1 MVTLKHKQDL
11 RLKEYTDFQE
21 FVDINE
27 GIFNKISSNFKKTT
41 INNYINLE
49 EVIKITL
56 ERANVKP
63 NEKIVFL
70 DMGCKNITGEIYEK
84 NLVMPSKTK
93 RRSTIKVNPVLLN
106 NRDLYEEGD
115 YPYFFR
121 KLYTSLS
128 DLV

>member
-1 MVTLKHKQDL
+1 MFSSILKKQ
-11 RLKEYTDFQE
+11 Q
-21 FVDINE
+21 
-27 GIFNKISSNFKKTT
+27 KTT
-41 INNYINLE
+41 NMI
-49 EVIKITL
+49 
-56 ERANVKP
+56 
-63 NEKIVFL
+63 EK
-70 DMGCKNITGEIYEK
+70 KYE
-84 NLVMPSKTK
+84 NTSLLWPSKTK